1 MRLSRETK
9 IELMAWADGELPHEV
24 SERVT
29 GLVERSDDARQFVED
44 LRASHMSEWVSQAV
58 HPRLSAVPSITDAVM
73 DRLETTRSTT
83 ISTVP
88 SRRRRADRHR
98 VHSLVISVTTG
109 LAVAAS
115 LALYFRWDTSR
126 DVRPAPIAQIAA
138 SGGRASEPSATP
150 GATPLA
156 TASRG
161 VEVNDID
168 ALSHAISV
176 FEIPLGAAAAN
187 AAKSTG
193 PSSVV
198 IWIDE
203 DRNAR

>member
-9 IELMAWADGELPHEV
+9 IELMAWADGELPDEAR
-24 SERVT
+24 ERVT
-29 GLVERSDDARQFVED
+29 QLLESSEDARQFVERF
-44 LRASHMSEWVSQAV
+44 RALDVGAWASQALQ
-58 HPRLSAVPSITDAVM
+58 PRLSAVPSITDAVM
-73 DRLETTRSTT
+73 ARIEARERT
-83 ISTVP
+83 ISTIP
-88 SRRRRADRHR
+88 SRRLREERQRMR
-98 VHSLVISVTTG
+98 SLVISVTTG

-115 LALYFRWDTSR
+115 LALYFRWDSLR
-126 DVRPAPIAQIAA
+126 NVPPIPIALLA
-138 SGGRASEPSATP
+138 SSSAVTSDSSPGP
-150 GATPLA
+150 GASPLA
-156 TASRG
+156 VAPRG

-176 FEIPLGAAAAN
+176 FEIPMGAAAAN

>member
-1 MRLSRETK
+1 MR
-9 IELMAWADGELPHEV
+9 
-24 SERVT
+24 
-29 GLVERSDDARQFVED
+29 
-44 LRASHMSEWVSQAV
+44 
-58 HPRLSAVPSITDAVM
+58 
-73 DRLETTRSTT
+73 
-83 ISTVP
+83 
-88 SRRRRADRHR
+88 
-98 VHSLVISVTTG
+98 SLVISVTTG

-115 LALYFRWDTSR
+115 LALYFRWDSLR
-126 DVRPAPIAQIAA
+126 NVPPIPIALLA
-138 SGGRASEPSATP
+138 SSSAVTSDSSPGP
-150 GATPLA
+150 GASPLA
-156 TASRG
+156 VAPRG

-176 FEIPLGAAAAN
+176 FEIPMGAAAAN